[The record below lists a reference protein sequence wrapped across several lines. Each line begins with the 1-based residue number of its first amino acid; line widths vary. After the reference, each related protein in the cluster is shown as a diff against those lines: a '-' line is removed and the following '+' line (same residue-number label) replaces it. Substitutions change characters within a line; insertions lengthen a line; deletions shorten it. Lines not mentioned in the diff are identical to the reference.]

1 MLCEKCHKREAV
13 VKFTQVIGNEK
24 KTLNLC
30 KECSEEQGLSNPLLD
45 ISKVFGKIIIAIL
58 SEHLVLK
65 ADKKLSEEDK
75 QQMCGSCGLS
85 WADFKTTG
93 RLGCSQCYNAFM
105 ENMKVLLRRL
115 HGTNRHIGKK
125 LETDVEKKR
134 ESLVALERR
143 LRQAVEKEEYEL
155 AAELRDR
162 IRELYQEKQGTSPS
176 CPT

>member
-1 MLCEKCHKREAV
+1 MLCEECHKREAV

-30 KECSEEQGLSNPLLD
+30 RECSEEQGFGNPLVD

-58 SEHLVLK
+58 SEHLTSKTDQKVR
-65 ADKKLSEEDK
+65 EEDK
-75 QQMCGSCGLS
+75 KQVCSGCGLS

-93 RLGCSQCYNAFM
+93 RLGCSQCYDTFVGNL
-105 ENMKVLLRRL
+105 KILLRRL
-115 HGTNRHIGKK
+115 HGSNRHIGKK
-125 LETDVEKKR
+125 LETDIEEKK
-134 ESLVALERR
+134 ESVVLLKKKLQR
-143 LRQAVEKEEYEL
+143 AVEKEEYEL

-162 IRELYQEKQGTSPS
+162 IRELNREERETSSS